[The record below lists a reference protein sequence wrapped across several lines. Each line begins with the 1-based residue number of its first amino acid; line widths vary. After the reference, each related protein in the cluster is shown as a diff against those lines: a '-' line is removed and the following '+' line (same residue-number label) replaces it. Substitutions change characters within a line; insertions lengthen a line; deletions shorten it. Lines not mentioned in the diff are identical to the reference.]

1 MKLKKFDEFKVNEEA
16 LPKGVFSEDNMKAIR
31 SWSNKE
37 PTTQFNLIT
46 ETPISI
52 TTTDDV
58 DIAKLKLLFYKY
70 DVKFDVKELSLK
82 LNNN

>member
-1 MKLKKFDEFKVNEEA
+1 MKLKKFDEFGVNEEA

-31 SWSNKE
+31 SWSKKE
-37 PTTQFNLIT
+37 PTTQFNLVT
-46 ETPISI
+46 NEPISI

-70 DVKFDVKELSLK
+70 DVKFDVKEIPLK
-82 LNNN
+82 SSNN